1 MERSMFEQKHWLLL
15 CIALLLLLLAL
26 AAPAGGRKGYLR
38 RATPP
43 AENTFSGAVEAVN
56 QHTCENCN
64 RVGLSVTLETGA
76 GLLEVRLGPKAFFE
90 EHDFYVSRGDPIQIT
105 GLRFMERGT
114 DVVLANQ
121 VRKAGES
128 LLLRGKYGKPA
139 WIEARGYTCPV
150 CGN

>member
-1 MERSMFEQKHWLLL
+1 MLEQKHWILLL
-15 CIALLLLLLAL
+15 IALLLLVLAL
-26 AAPAGGRKGYLR
+26 AAPLGGRKQYLR
-38 RATPP
+38 RTTTP
-43 AENTFSGAVEAVN
+43 AETTFSGAVEAVN
-56 QHTCENCN
+56 QHTCEICN
-64 RVGLSVTLETGA
+64 RVELSVTLETGA

-90 EHDFYVSRGDPIQIT
+90 KHDFYVSRGDPIQIT
-105 GLRFMERGT
+105 GLRFMERGK
-114 DVVLANQ
+114 DVVLADE

>member
-1 MERSMFEQKHWLLL
+1 MLEQKHWILLL
-15 CIALLLLLLAL
+15 IALLLLVLAL
-26 AAPAGGRKGYLR
+26 AAPLGGRKQYLR
-38 RATPP
+38 RTTTP
-43 AENTFSGAVEAVN
+43 AETTFSGAVEAVN
-56 QHTCENCN
+56 QHTCEICN
-64 RVGLSVTLETGA
+64 RVELSVTLETGA

-90 EHDFYVSRGDPIQIT
+90 KHDFYVSRGDPIQIT
-105 GLRFMERGT
+105 GFRFMERGK
-114 DVVLANQ
+114 DVVLADE